1 MIDRFGVSA
10 VSHDGKALM
19 HVLETH
25 PRDELF
31 QASVP
36 ELVRTIRG
44 IVNLYERRRVRL
56 FARRDPYERFF
67 SCLLYVPRDRYNTQ
81 ARERIE
87 RILLDELSGVDLE
100 TQVQISESEPRPPE
114 YTRADHAGV
123 FRHGRRRTDRAQDH
137 GRAAHLGGP
146 AA

>member
-87 RILLDELSGVDLE
+87 RILVDELSGVDLE
-100 TQVQISESEPRPPE
+100 TQVQISESALARLTTLVRTTPGVSVTINVERIE
-114 YTRADHAGV
+114 HKITSALRTWADQLA
-123 FRHGRRRTDRAQDH
+123 
-137 GRAAHLGGP
+137 
-146 AA
+146 